1 MNRSLT
7 QPTNLALGLVL
18 ILLIALPFFAP
29 NYYVQFAS
37 KAMLMGML
45 ALSLNLVVG
54 FGGLVSLCHAAFFGL
69 AGYMLGFQS
78 PESAGAS
85 LWLSLPVALL
95 VVAAVAAVI
104 GTLSLRT
111 RGIYFIMVTLA
122 FGEMLFYFFHDTK
135 IGGGS
140 DGLYIYFKPEIA
152 LFGQTL
158 IDLDNSRSFYLLVL
172 ASLVMTAGLIRGLV
186 NSPFGHAL
194 QAARDN
200 ERRALSLGFPVF
212 RLRLMAF
219 ILSAMIAGLA
229 GYFSA
234 AQFGFVAPQMLGWH
248 LSATVLVMVVLGGMS
263 SILGPIVGAFA
274 LIGLEEVLKSAFE
287 HWKLIKGLI
296 IIALVFALPGG
307 LQQLTRLVL
316 PKSEGPHTG
325 KDSDNQPVEADHAAN
340 LGSLSDPMTGLIQ
353 PPMTSANAK
362 GLQHV

>member
-1 MNRSLT
+1 MKQFFVHRSA
-7 QPTNLALGLVL
+7 LAIGFALAGA
-18 ILLIALPFFAP
+18 ILLPFLAP
-29 NYYVQFAS
+29 NYYVQFAA

-69 AGYMLGFQS
+69 AGYMLAFLT
-78 PESAGAS
+78 PESGGAS
-85 LWLSLPVALL
+85 LWISLPLALL
-95 VVAAVAAVI
+95 VVAAVATVI
-104 GTLSLRT
+104 GALSLRT

-122 FGEMLFYFFHDTK
+122 FGEMLFYLFHDTK

-140 DGLYIYFKPEIA
+140 DGKYIYFKPEIA
-152 LFGQTL
+152 MGGVTL
-158 IDLDNSRSFYLLVL
+158 IDLEQSRSFYLLT
-172 ASLVMTAGLIRGLV
+172 LVCLVGAALIVRTLV
-186 NSPFGHAL
+186 VSPFGHAL
-194 QAARDN
+194 KAARDN

-219 ILSAMIAGLA
+219 VISATMAGLA

-234 AQFGFVAPQMLGWH
+234 AQFGFVAPQLLGWH

-307 LQQLTRLVL
+307 IQQLVELVL
-316 PKSEGPHTG
+316 PKSEVP
-325 KDSDNQPVEADHAAN
+325 
-340 LGSLSDPMTGLIQ
+340 LSDGMNADPQAASSETASLQ
-353 PPMTSANAK
+353 VNADALAAPRQAPAPSSPAK